1 MPYYYFDL
9 LLLLL
14 LLLGAIVFFSIMIV
28 TTLLTLGLIRFSLKS
43 RGIFLLTLSGSRI
56 RANASKSKTPDQK
69 PHPVL
74 IEGRRKH
81 PLLSTGAGLGPKE
94 QAWF

>member
-1 MPYYYFDL
+1 MPYYYFDYL

-14 LLLGAIVFFSIMIV
+14 LTIVFFSIMIV

-43 RGIFLLTLSGSRI
+43 RWIFLLTLSGSRI
-56 RANASKSKTPDQK
+56 RANVSKSKTPNQK
-69 PHPVL
+69 PHPVP

-81 PLLSTGAGLGPKE
+81 LILSKGAGLGPKE
-94 QAWF
+94 QPCF